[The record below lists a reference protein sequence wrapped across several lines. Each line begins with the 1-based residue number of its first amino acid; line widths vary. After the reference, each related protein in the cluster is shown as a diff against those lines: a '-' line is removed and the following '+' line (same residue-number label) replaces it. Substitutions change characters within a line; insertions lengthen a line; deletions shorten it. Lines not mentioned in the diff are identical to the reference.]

1 MLSLWAVIHFTSKCK
16 PRIFAHNSR
25 PARVYLSS
33 PLEAVYSITPE
44 GRLYIFTLFILY
56 TNPFAYSH
64 HATASPFNFP
74 YAVCLVFRHMSH
86 TVSLIFSSLV
96 TVFVPHRDVTVTQT
110 QVFLL
115 VTVGW
120 ISHWG
125 SDENVVTRN
134 KSLFEQERNLFLSPF
149 YETTMP
155 SGGSR
160 WYWLL

>member
-1 MLSLWAVIHFTSKCK
+1 
-16 PRIFAHNSR
+16 
-25 PARVYLSS
+25 
-33 PLEAVYSITPE
+33 
-44 GRLYIFTLFILY
+44 
-56 TNPFAYSH
+56 
-64 HATASPFNFP
+64 
-74 YAVCLVFRHMSH
+74 MSH

-134 KSLFEQERNLFLSPF
+134 KRLFEQERNLFLSPF

-160 WYWLL
+160 WY